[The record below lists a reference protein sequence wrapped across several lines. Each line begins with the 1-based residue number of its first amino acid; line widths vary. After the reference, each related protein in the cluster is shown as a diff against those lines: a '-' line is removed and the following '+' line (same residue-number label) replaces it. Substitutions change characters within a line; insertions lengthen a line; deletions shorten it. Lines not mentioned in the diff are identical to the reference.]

1 MKNRSQQLDWPL
13 INFFLL
19 AYGLAWGVLGLFAL
33 IAPANGAESGLA
45 LLQAGEQ
52 YQFAGLTLTMAPF
65 LLYLLTRLADFAF
78 SIAGVVM
85 IGWTTGRSGLRD
97 LWRRLTLWRLSPWW
111 YLAALLPLAL
121 YGVALLLAAPGA
133 PATLDGARLTRLL
146 FSLEAGFL
154 VSLFLRGA
162 MGEELGLRG
171 FALPRLQARY
181 GPVRASLILGV
192 LWGFWHLPVLLG
204 REPVTIVAFLL
215 LNIGLSFVFTWLYNG
230 SGGSLIPGLLFH
242 ATQNW
247 EEGFETL
254 FPALTGTD
262 WELPSTLLLLLLG
275 LVAIYLVRRQARRET
290 PAPVTVAQTS

>member
-1 MKNRSQQLDWPL
+1 MTRMRQLDWPL

-33 IAPANGAESGLA
+33 IAPANGATSGLA
-45 LLQAGEQ
+45 LLQASEQ
-52 YQFAGLTLTMAPF
+52 YQFAGLTLTMAPL

-78 SIAGVVM
+78 SIAGVIM
-85 IGWTTGRSGLRD
+85 IGWTSGRSGLRD
-97 LWRRLTLWRLSPWW
+97 LWRRLTHWRISPLW
-111 YLAALLPLAL
+111 YLAGLLPLAL
-121 YGVALLLAAPGA
+121 YGVALLLAAPGGTA
-133 PATLDGARLTRLL
+133 LLDSDRLIRLF
-146 FSLEAGFL
+146 FSLEAGFF

-171 FALPRLQARY
+171 FALPRLQSRY
-181 GPVRASLILGV
+181 GPVRASLILGI

-204 REPVTIVAFLL
+204 RAPVTIVAFLL
-215 LNIGLSFVFTWLYNG
+215 LNIGLSFIFTWLYNG

-254 FPALTGTD
+254 FPALAGTD

-275 LVAIYLVRRQARRET
+275 VGAIYLVRRQSRRET
-290 PAPVTVAQTS
+290 PAPVTGAQSS